1 MAGADDEGAR
11 QRRASTEE
19 SKEPPVP
26 APKRLPKSI
35 QDSLDNEEKLWE
47 VMYEGKSGDSTDSS
61 LRYAAYASRLRTI
74 LLSAHRYVAYT
85 SDIGESFRPVAH
97 PRLVRGAYAISWLY
111 LGGDVM
117 HEGYKAYLRNQRVLH
132 PESQHDSP
140 EITSSDKHAADRP
153 AQTSLGSGL
162 TGSSV
167 GSLQPH
173 RVVPLEDYR
182 SVMAQRAV
190 FQSLASM
197 GLPAFTIHSIVRY
210 SGRALKNSA
219 NKTLRTY
226 GPIGLGLAAVPFLPF
241 VFDKPVEE
249 AVEWTFYTAFKAIG
263 GPGAVGE
270 RPVFGRKDLRHQEA
284 REGAEKE
291 KEL

>member
-47 VMYEGKSGDSTDSS
+47 VMYEGK
-61 LRYAAYASRLRTI
+61 
-74 LLSAHRYVAYT
+74 
-85 SDIGESFRPVAH
+85 PVAH